1 MEFELFGD
9 FISDAGKTTNV
20 VAERSEKFVCDG
32 ADVGE
37 IEVED
42 GSEFFAGV
50 VVENVVESC

>member
-20 VAERSEKFVCDG
+20 VAQRSEKFVCDG

-42 GSEFFAGV
+42 GG
-50 VVENVVESC
+50 